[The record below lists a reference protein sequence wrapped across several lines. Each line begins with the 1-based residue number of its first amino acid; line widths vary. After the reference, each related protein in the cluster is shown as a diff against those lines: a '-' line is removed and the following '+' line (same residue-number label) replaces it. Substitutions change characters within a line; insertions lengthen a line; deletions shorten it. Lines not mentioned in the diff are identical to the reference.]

1 MPKYLFQA
9 SYTASG
15 TKGLV
20 SEGGTGRRNLIAHM
34 CHELGGKLESFYY
47 AFGESDVYA
56 VAELPDDV
64 TAASVTLAINKSGAV
79 NVRTTVLLEPED
91 VDLATRK
98 MIAYRAPG
106 E

>member
-1 MPKYLFQA
+1 MYP
-9 SYTASG
+9 
-15 TKGLV
+15 
-20 SEGGTGRRNLIAHM
+20 
-34 CHELGGKLESFYY
+34 
-47 AFGESDVYA
+47 
-56 VAELPDDV
+56 VAELPDDT

-91 VDLATRK
+91 IDVATRK